1 MNSFKITT
9 FVNNIANFL
18 ACSIQDTN
26 TLALLAA
33 IFTQLGDT
41 LATILAT
48 KHFCDKH

>member
-33 IFTQLGDT
+33 IFTQFVISSRFLFNN
-41 LATILAT
+41 I
-48 KHFCDKH
+48 

>member
-1 MNSFKITT
+1 MNSFKITN

-48 KHFCDKH
+48 KDFYDKQ